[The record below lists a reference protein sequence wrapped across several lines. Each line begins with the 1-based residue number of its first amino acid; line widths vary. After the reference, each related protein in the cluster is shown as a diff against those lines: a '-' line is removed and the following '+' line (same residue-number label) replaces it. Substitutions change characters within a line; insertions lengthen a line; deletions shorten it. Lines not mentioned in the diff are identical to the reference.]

1 MQEVEATSHE
11 GTGEKNVPGEGTA
24 VAKALMWALPVV
36 LIDTKKA
43 SAAGEAV
50 MGTRRS
56 RQPRTWASQ
65 AVLVVKN
72 PPANARDAADA
83 GSVSRL
89 GRSPAI
95 RKGNPIQYS
104 CLDNLMDKGGL
115 WATVHGVPKS
125 QIRLH
130 TAHRTVVGKF
140 REVGNWV
147 PFTLN
152 DKERNC
158 RILSEGITWHRL
170 SFF

>member
-1 MQEVEATSHE
+1 M
-11 GTGEKNVPGEGTA
+11 
-24 VAKALMWALPVV
+24 
-36 LIDTKKA
+36 LIETKKA

-50 MGTRRS
+50 MGPSRS
-56 RQPRTWASQ
+56 RQPCTWTSQ
-65 AVLVVKN
+65 VVLLVKN
-72 PPANARDAADA
+72 LPPNARDATDA
-83 GSVSRL
+83 GSVSGL

-104 CLDNLMDKGGL
+104 YLDNLMDRGAL

-125 QIRLH
+125 RIGLH

-158 RILSEGITWHRL
+158 RILSEGIT
-170 SFF
+170 